1 MKKIKILFVCLG
13 NTSRSPMAE
22 FMMRHK
28 VKSAGLSDF
37 IETDSAGTSGWH
49 DGENMRCATS
59 DMLDLHKIDSSG
71 FVSSKVKSSDYD
83 AFDYIAAMDHQ
94 NLKDLQTL
102 FGTQSDKMFV
112 IAGLVPDLPYDHIPD
127 PWITHNYEETYRL
140 LDVCCDALL
149 AKIRREHK
157 L

>member
-1 MKKIKILFVCLG
+1 
-13 NTSRSPMAE
+13 MAE

-28 VKSAGLSDF
+28 AKLAGLSDF

-49 DGENMRCATS
+49 DGKDMHCGTA
-59 DMLDLHKIDSSG
+59 DMLDLHKIGSTG
-71 FVSSKVKSSDYD
+71 FVSRKADVADWEH
-83 AFDYIAAMDHQ
+83 FDYIVAMDHQ
-94 NLKDLQTL
+94 NLRDLQAL
-102 FGTQSDKMFV
+102 FGKKSDKLFG
-112 IAGLVPDLPYDHIPD
+112 IAELVPELQYDHIPD
-127 PWITHNYEETYRL
+127 PWYTHNFQETYQL